1 MLRNFYSGKKILVTG
16 HTGFKGSWLA
26 LVLNYLGAEVH
37 GISLKPYDNRG
48 NLYNI
53 LKLKKKINSYYI
65 DLRNKK
71 KIKEKLD
78 KIKPTMIFHLAA
90 QPLVFESYRD
100 PINTIESNVN
110 GLCNLIELSRNNKKL
125 KSFLNVTTD
134 KCYENKE
141 YGKPFKESDRLGGD
155 DIYSASKACSEILT
169 YAYYKSFYL
178 KNKVGFATARAG
190 NIIGGGDFGKDRI
203 IPDFVESIQKK
214 KKLIVRSPLSVRPWQ
229 HIFDVINGYLILMKS
244 TYERG
249 SGFESFN
256 FAPNNKKFHTVKHIV
271 NNMSKILKF
280 NKIKYTEGI
289 RSFKESKILRLN
301 PSKAKSKLKWTTKYD
316 IDKTLDETS
325 KWYLAYLSEYDM
337 FDYSVNE
344 IKKFFK

>member
-125 KSFLNVTTD
+125 KSN
-134 KCYENKE
+134 Y
-141 YGKPFKESDRLGGD
+141 
-155 DIYSASKACSEILT
+155 
-169 YAYYKSFYL
+169 
-178 KNKVGFATARAG
+178 
-190 NIIGGGDFGKDRI
+190 
-203 IPDFVESIQKK
+203 
-214 KKLIVRSPLSVRPWQ
+214 
-229 HIFDVINGYLILMKS
+229 
-244 TYERG
+244 
-249 SGFESFN
+249 
-256 FAPNNKKFHTVKHIV
+256 
-271 NNMSKILKF
+271 
-280 NKIKYTEGI
+280 
-289 RSFKESKILRLN
+289 
-301 PSKAKSKLKWTTKYD
+301 
-316 IDKTLDETS
+316 
-325 KWYLAYLSEYDM
+325 
-337 FDYSVNE
+337 
-344 IKKFFK
+344 